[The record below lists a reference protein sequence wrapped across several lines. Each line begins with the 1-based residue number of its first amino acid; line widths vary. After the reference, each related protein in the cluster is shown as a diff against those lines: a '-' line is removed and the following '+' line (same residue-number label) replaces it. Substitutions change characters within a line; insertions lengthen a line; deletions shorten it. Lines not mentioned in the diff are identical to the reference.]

1 MEWVELLLD
10 VENRLLLLLTT
21 AQCLCV
27 EVWVWRVVSYA
38 RCLIAQYCTIECLE
52 HKNEGEGGRGMSL
65 DMFSLCAWYHVRI
78 NSFTLAAVWLESCGI
93 AWTFT
98 PCAVALQSE

>member
-1 MEWVELLLD
+1 MCGLHKIEAVRVLMEWVELLLD
-10 VENRLLLLLTT
+10 VENRLSLPLTT

-27 EVWVWRVVSYA
+27 EVWVWRVVLYA

-65 DMFSLCAWYHVRI
+65 DMFSLCAWYHVYIASLWQR
-78 NSFTLAAVWLESCGI
+78 CG
-93 AWTFT
+93 
-98 PCAVALQSE
+98 

>member
-10 VENRLLLLLTT
+10 VENRLSLPLTT

-52 HKNEGEGGRGMSL
+52 HKSEGEEGHEFGHVLLVCMVPRIYSL
-65 DMFSLCAWYHVRI
+65 
-78 NSFTLAAVWLESCGI
+78 TLAAVWLESCGI